1 MFTFAATKLQKTM
14 SEIWEII
21 KIVYEPCDSILQT
34 AFVWILKTLFFLGF
48 FRWFYLLIKDA
59 LDDRSHLPWYGWF

>member
-1 MFTFAATKLQKTM
+1 MFTFAAIKLQETM

-34 AFVWILKTLFFLGF
+34 AFVWTLQTFVFFCMI
-48 FRWFYLLIKDA
+48 RWFYLLIKDA

>member
-1 MFTFAATKLQKTM
+1 MFTFAANKLQETM

-34 AFVWILKTLFFLGF
+34 AFVWTLKTLLFIGMIRL
-48 FRWFYLLIKDA
+48 FYLCIKEI
-59 LDDRSHLPWYGWF
+59 LDDNSHLPWYGWF

>member
-1 MFTFAATKLQKTM
+1 M

-34 AFVWILKTLFFLGF
+34 AFVWTLQTLLFFAY
-48 FRWFYLLIKDA
+48 FRWIYLLIKEA
-59 LDDRSHLPWYGWF
+59 LDDRVHLPWYGWF